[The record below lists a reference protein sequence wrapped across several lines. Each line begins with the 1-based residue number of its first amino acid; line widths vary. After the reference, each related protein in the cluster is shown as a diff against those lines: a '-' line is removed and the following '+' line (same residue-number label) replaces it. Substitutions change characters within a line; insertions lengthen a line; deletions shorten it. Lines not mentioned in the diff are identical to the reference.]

1 MQQPSWRDEDDGDDG
16 DEEDDDDDV
25 DDGEDKDDDDDNDDD
40 DDDFNGNKSAPA
52 EVEAKLV
59 MMKISV
65 KVANVRRESYLL

>member
-1 MQQPSWRDEDDGDDG
+1 MKIQRCKIFDKSHVC
-16 DEEDDDDDV
+16 DDD
-25 DDGEDKDDDDDNDDD
+25 DDDDDNGKNDD